1 MKQNSQQFNLVKLY
15 LILSASLFYIM
26 CITPPFFVGRVLGYE
41 FQRTSLSYS
50 VGTFIRNDSRGGGGG
65 GAEPAIVVGKS
76 EDI

>member
-15 LILSASLFYIM
+15 LILSASLFYVM
-26 CITPPFFVGRVLGYE
+26 CITPPFFVGRYE

-50 VGTFIRNDSRGGGGG
+50 VGTFIKNDSRGGG